1 MSCTNIVTLTELSA
15 ACRRQIANVAKQTG
29 FNARLVR
36 NVSAAKTEGVTRAFH
51 FGGRDGSANGPTQHC
66 PELCCT
72 E

>member
-1 MSCTNIVTLTELSA
+1 MACANIAALTELSA
-15 ACRRQIANVAKQTG
+15 ACRRQIANVVKQAG

-51 FGGRDGSANGPTQHC
+51 VGGRDGSAKGAAQHRA
-66 PELCCT
+66 EQHST